1 MTTTFLI
8 TRGDVTINRSSGQPR
23 LIADAEKLPQDLR
36 IALATEAR
44 ADNVGVGIE
53 DVINGQAAS
62 ASVVEW
68 QIQRRTRA
76 AVQTMQDLQNRY
88 NTNQRPRTERL
99 VSLAYV
105 QVTTVANDPTAYYFR
120 AAFQSGSR
128 VSDPLVLGGRIA

>member
-44 ADNVGVGIE
+44 ADNVGVGLE

-62 ASVVEW
+62 ASVVER
-68 QIQRRTRA
+68 QIQRRTRS
-76 AVQTMQDLQNRY
+76 AVQTMQDLQTRY

-120 AAFQSGSR
+120 AAFLSGSR
-128 VSDPLVLGGRIA
+128 ASDPLVLGGRIA